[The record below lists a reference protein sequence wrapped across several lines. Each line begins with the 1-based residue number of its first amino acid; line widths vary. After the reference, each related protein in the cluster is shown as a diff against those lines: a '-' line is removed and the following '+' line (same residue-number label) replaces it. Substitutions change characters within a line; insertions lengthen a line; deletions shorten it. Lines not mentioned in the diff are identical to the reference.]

1 VDEWIL
7 VRGFALRNP
16 VTQEATAVKPWSF
29 TLKTYNQIGANQC
42 VSVVHRI
49 LRIMYILLIL
59 SNICL
64 GERLVF
70 VMKQLPYVTSP
81 NVTERA
87 ELCPFNM
94 LSFRTASRNG
104 NR

>member
-1 VDEWIL
+1 MLIV
-7 VRGFALRNP
+7 
-16 VTQEATAVKPWSF
+16 F
-29 TLKTYNQIGANQC
+29 TLSDGSYAYLTGCIRGSQDFKNHVY
-42 VSVVHRI
+42 
-49 LRIMYILLIL
+49 
-59 SNICL
+59 
-64 GERLVF
+64 LVN
-70 VMKQLPYVTSP
+70 PDVTSP